1 MDQYISYKDAQR
13 LTSLGK
19 TKLREIVNSGD
30 VEVAKVGRAVRIRKA
45 SLIAYMERA
54 ANRS

>member
-1 MDQYISYKDAQR
+1 MDQYISYREAQH

-30 VEVAKVGRAVRIRKA
+30 VEVARVGRAVRIRKA

-54 ANRS
+54 ASHR